1 MSETGQHLSNND
13 SPPPN
18 GKVPGLHHNRLSW
31 VGTVVSLLALANI
44 IFLFLIGWLANEKSP
59 YLGIFTW
66 VIFPSFLAI
75 GIFVFVLGIVLE
87 RRRRVRLGH
96 AEITPYP
103 RIDFNLAKTR
113 EMFMVVLVAAAFFIM
128 LSAVGSYEAYE
139 YSDTVQF
146 CGQVCHKVMN
156 PEYTAY
162 LQSPHARVRC
172 VDCHVGPGAGW
183 YVRSKLSGAY
193 QIYSATFNK
202 FPRPI
207 PTPVHNLRPAQE
219 TCEQCHW
226 PERFIGSQMKV
237 ITHYASDEKNTPR
250 QIRMLI
256 KTGGGSPTSALSEG
270 IHWHMNIA
278 NKVTYAYSDD
288 HRQTIPWVKMEDNE
302 GHVTIYKS
310 KSANLSDEQIAKL
323 PTHRMDCIDCHS
335 RPSHIYV
342 PPDKSVDD
350 ALLGGK
356 IDPTLPSI
364 KSVAVQ
370 ALTKEYKTTPE
381 ALQGIA
387 RDIDDAYKAKPE
399 IYNQRKAAVAQAISA
414 TQDIFSKT
422 IFPEMK
428 VDWRTH
434 PNNIGHF
441 YYPGCFR
448 CHDGDH
454 VTADG
459 KVVRKDCDICHA
471 VIEQQEGASNPVKM
485 AGAGFKHPVDI
496 GDLKAVNCTDCHTG
510 GVSP

>member
-1 MSETGQHLSNND
+1 MSDPGTPV
-13 SPPPN
+13 PPQAPPS
-18 GKVPGLHHNRLSW
+18 KPPGLHNNRLSW
-31 VGTVVSLLALANI
+31 AGTVVAVLAFANI
-44 IFLFLIGWLANEKSP
+44 VFLFLIGWLSNEKSP

-66 VIFPSFLAI
+66 VIFPTFLI
-75 GIFVFVLGIVLE
+75 LGLLLFVLGMLLE
-87 RRRRVRLGH
+87 RRRRVRHGYI
-96 AEITPYP
+96 EITPYP
-103 RIDFNLAKTR
+103 RVDFNLARTR
-113 EMFMVVLVAAAFFIM
+113 EAFLVVSVAVLFFLV

-139 YSDTVQF
+139 FSDTVQF

-202 FPRPI
+202 YPRPI

-237 ITHYASDEKNTPR
+237 ITHYAPDEANTPR

-278 NKVTYAYSDD
+278 NKVTFAYSDE
-288 HRQTIPWVKMEDNE
+288 HRQTIPWVKMEDRE

-310 KSANLSDEQIAKL
+310 KTADLSDAQVAKL

-342 PPDKSVDD
+342 PPDRSVDD
-350 ALLGGK
+350 ALLGGR

-364 KSVAVQ
+364 KSLAVQ

-381 ALQGIA
+381 ALQTIA
-387 RDIDDAYKAKPE
+387 RDLDDAYKSKYPD
-399 IYNQRKAAVAQAISA
+399 IYNQRKAAITQAIA
-414 TQDIFSKT
+414 VTQDIFTKN

-459 KVVRKDCDICHA
+459 KAIRKDCDICHS
-471 VIEQQEGASNPVKM
+471 VLSQVEGSANPTTIS
-485 AGAGFKHPVDI
+485 GTTFQHPVDI

-510 GVSP
+510 GVGP

>member
-1 MSETGQHLSNND
+1 
-13 SPPPN
+13 
-18 GKVPGLHHNRLSW
+18 
-31 VGTVVSLLALANI
+31 
-44 IFLFLIGWLANEKSP
+44 
-59 YLGIFTW
+59 
-66 VIFPSFLAI
+66 
-75 GIFVFVLGIVLE
+75 
-87 RRRRVRLGH
+87 
-96 AEITPYP
+96 
-103 RIDFNLAKTR
+103 
-113 EMFMVVLVAAAFFIM
+113 
-128 LSAVGSYEAYE
+128 
-139 YSDTVQF
+139 
-146 CGQVCHKVMN
+146 
-156 PEYTAY
+156 
-162 LQSPHARVRC
+162 
-172 VDCHVGPGAGW
+172 
-183 YVRSKLSGAY
+183 
-193 QIYSATFNK
+193 
-202 FPRPI
+202 
-207 PTPVHNLRPAQE
+207 
-219 TCEQCHW
+219 
-226 PERFIGSQMKV
+226 
-237 ITHYASDEKNTPR
+237 
-250 QIRMLI
+250 MLI

-278 NKVTYAYSDD
+278 NKVTFAYSDD
-288 HRQTIPWVKMEDNE
+288 HRQVIPWVKMEDRE

-310 KSANLSDEQIAKL
+310 KAGDLSDAQIAKL

-335 RPSHIYV
+335 RPSHVYV

-387 RDIDDAYKAKPE
+387 RDIDDFYKAKPE
-399 IYNQRKAAVAQAISA
+399 IYNQRKAAVSQAVSA

-454 VTADG
+454 VSADG
-459 KVVRKDCDICHA
+459 KTVRKDCEICHA
-471 VIEQQEGASNPVKM
+471 VLEQQEGASNPVKM

-496 GDLKAVNCTDCHTG
+496 GDMKAVTCTDCHTG
-510 GVSP
+510 GVGP